1 MITTN
6 HDATASTSLRSAES
20 TERVL
25 DCISFA
31 QSQSWQARLLLIAL
45 ALGAGAVI
53 GGSLEAPGSRA
64 QSLTL
69 ILWPLAFCGGLLSTW
84 SPCGYSSLSL
94 LRPQASYGLR
104 SVLAWIPTILMHAL
118 GYVAGALLL
127 GSLLGGVGIL
137 LSAGNLIVPGTVVL
151 AMLAFCYG
159 AHQLDFLRMPYP
171 QRRAQVPH
179 DARFRFRSWVIGL
192 LYGFALG
199 TNYSTYVQTP
209 ILYIVTLAAALSG
222 DISFAIATV
231 CVFNAGRFLPML
243 VNLFPVSDRSVQ
255 GFLAKYQ
262 ERAVTADGFLL
273 ITAGAA
279 ALVVCLV

>member
-1 MITTN
+1 MINTN
-6 HDATASTSLRSAES
+6 QGATASSGLHPVES

-31 QSQSWQARLLLIAL
+31 QSQSWQARLLLIVL
-45 ALGAGAVI
+45 ALSAGAVI
-53 GGSLEAPGSRA
+53 GTGLDLQASGSPA
-64 QSLTL
+64 QALTL

-94 LRPQASYGLR
+94 LRPQGSYSAR
-104 SVLAWIPTILMHAL
+104 SVLAWLPTILMHAL
-118 GYVAGALLL
+118 GYLAGALLL
-127 GSLLGGVGIL
+127 GALLGGVGAL
-137 LSAGNLIVPGTVVL
+137 LSAGSLLVPGAIAL
-151 AMLAFCYG
+151 ALLAFCYG
-159 AHQLDFLRMPYP
+159 AHQFDFLRMPYP

-222 DISFAIATV
+222 DIAFAIATV
-231 CVFNAGRFLPML
+231 CVFNAGRFFTH
-243 VNLFPVSDRSVQ
+243 VGQSIAGKRSSCT
-255 GFLAKYQ
+255 GFFGHISGKGGN
-262 ERAVTADGFLL
+262 R
-273 ITAGAA
+273 
-279 ALVVCLV
+279 

>member
-6 HDATASTSLRSAES
+6 HDATVSTSLHSAES

-31 QSQSWQARLLLIAL
+31 QSQSWQARLLLTVL
-45 ALGAGAVI
+45 ALIAGTAI
-53 GGSLEAPGSRA
+53 GLMLDASGSQAL
-64 QSLTL
+64 SLTL
-69 ILWPLAFCGGLLSTW
+69 VLWPLAFCGGLLSTW

-94 LRPQASYGLR
+94 LRPQTGYSLR
-104 SVLAWIPTILMHAL
+104 SVLAWTPTILMHAL
-118 GYVAGALLL
+118 GYLAGALML
-127 GSLLGGVGIL
+127 GALLGGAGIL
-137 LSAGNLIVPGTVVL
+137 VSARELLVPGTVVL
-151 AMLAFCYG
+151 AILAFCYG
-159 AHQLDFLRMPYP
+159 AHQFDFLRMPYP

-179 DARFRFRSWVIGL
+179 DARFRFRSWIIGL

-273 ITAGAA
+273 ITAAAA
-279 ALVVCLV
+279 ALVVSLV